1 GGFGALGLHTA
12 RWLAAR
18 GARTLILAGR
28 QGAAS
33 DASRQALADLRE
45 RDVAVRCER
54 LDIADPAA
62 VDAFFAE
69 LRRDRVP
76 LRGIVH
82 AAGVVGYKPILQVG
96 RDELDAVLQP
106 KVAGAWLL
114 HRHSEAF
121 PLDFFVM
128 FSSIA
133 SAWGSRE
140 QAHYSAANRF
150 LDALAHH
157 RRGLGLPALS
167 VNWGP
172 WAQGG
177 MTFPDA
183 EALLRRVGIRSLAA
197 DRALHMLD
205 RVAAVPQAAIVDID
219 LERFQGSYEARGP
232 RPFLDRVRTS
242 ASPSNPSGATGAA
255 ALPASG
261 DVSPRE
267 RRRQVADSIEQ
278 AVADVL

>member
-1 GGFGALGLHTA
+1 
-12 RWLAAR
+12 
-18 GARTLILAGR
+18 
-28 QGAAS
+28 
-33 DASRQALADLRE
+33 
-45 RDVAVRCER
+45 
-54 LDIADPAA
+54 
-62 VDAFFAE
+62 
-69 LRRDRVP
+69 
-76 LRGIVH
+76 VH

-167 VNWGP
+167 VNWGR
-172 WAQGG
+172 G
-177 MTFPDA
+177 
-183 EALLRRVGIRSLAA
+183 RKAA
-197 DRALHMLD
+197 
-205 RVAAVPQAAIVDID
+205 
-219 LERFQGSYEARGP
+219 
-232 RPFLDRVRTS
+232 
-242 ASPSNPSGATGAA
+242 
-255 ALPASG
+255 
-261 DVSPRE
+261 
-267 RRRQVADSIEQ
+267 
-278 AVADVL
+278 